1 VPLAN
6 EGSANST
13 GGRTARP
20 ASDPAVSAEP
30 AIVVRDLVK
39 RYGART
45 ALDGISFEVAPGELF
60 AVLGPNGAGKTTTVE
75 ILEGFRRA
83 DGGSARV
90 LGLDPVREADAL
102 RRQVGVMLQE
112 PGLYPQ
118 LRAAELV
125 RLFAAYHPWSQ
136 SPDDLLARVGLGD
149 AAVLR
154 TPFRRLSHGERQRV
168 SLAVALVG
176 RPRLVFLDEPTAGLD
191 PQARL
196 RIDALIGELRAVGMT
211 IVLTTHDLGQAE
223 RIADRVAII
232 DAGRIV
238 AVGTPAEL
246 LGTADRLRFRAPPG
260 LPVAEL
266 SAEVGLE
273 IREESPGAYVI
284 DARVS
289 PKVVAAVVGAL
300 VTRDVLVR
308 EITLGPGS
316 LEALFLRLTA
326 EGET

>member
-1 VPLAN
+1 
-6 EGSANST
+6 
-13 GGRTARP
+13 
-20 ASDPAVSAEP
+20 
-30 AIVVRDLVK
+30 VVRDLVK

-60 AVLGPNGAGKTTTVE
+60 ALLGPNGAGKTTTVE
-75 ILEGFRRA
+75 ILEGFRRP

-90 LGLDPVREADAL
+90 LGLEPEREADAL

-125 RLFAAYHPWSQ
+125 RLFAAYHPGSA
-136 SPDDLLARVGLGD
+136 PAEEILARVGMDD
-149 AAVLR
+149 AVVLR
-154 TPFRRLSHGERQRV
+154 TPFRRLSRGERQRV

-176 RPRLVFLDEPTAGLD
+176 RPRLLFLDEPTAGLD
-191 PQARL
+191 PQARQ
-196 RIDALIGELRAVGMT
+196 RTDALITELRASGVT
-211 IVLTTHDLGQAE
+211 IVLTTHDLDQAE
-223 RIADRVAII
+223 RLADRVAII

-238 AVGTPAEL
+238 AMGTPSEL
-246 LGTADRLRFRAPPG
+246 LGSADRLRFRAPAG

-266 SAEVGLE
+266 SAEIGLDV
-273 IREESPGAYVI
+273 REETPGAYVI
-284 DARVS
+284 DALVS
-289 PKVVAAVVGAL
+289 PKVVAAIVGAL

-326 EGET
+326 EGES